1 MIGPDGAL
9 LRERESPLARLPWWL
24 LALALLAAV
33 VGWRVAT
40 DTLYLDICKR
50 LLAGLG
56 VTVMVTLLAA
66 PLALG
71 LGLVAA
77 LALVSASA
85 WRRQAAQL
93 YVQVVRGV
101 PMLVWIFVVAFVLVP
116 LGVEALR
123 WLGVRT
129 AIDRLAELRAADVP
143 MLARVLFA
151 LVFAYG
157 AFMAETLRGGLTSL
171 HRGQAEAARAL
182 GLSRGRALR
191 HVLLPQTFRR
201 VLPMLGNDL
210 ICLLKDSSL
219 VSVLGVRDIT
229 QEARLFASAT
239 FRYTETMTLVAFF
252 YLFAGSFDRAVG
264 ARAGAAFPSS
274 CRLTFTTPRR
284 SIPPRRRPCLRRAG
298 W

>member
-9 LRERESPLARLPWWL
+9 VQERESTLARLPWWL
-24 LALALLAAV
+24 LGLALVAAV

-40 DTLYLDICKR
+40 DTLYLDICRR

-56 VTVMVTLLAA
+56 VTVMVTLVAA

-71 LGLVAA
+71 LGLAAA

-85 WRRQAAQL
+85 WRRQVALL

-116 LGVEALR
+116 LGVDALR
-123 WLGVRT
+123 GVGARVPPLSG
-129 AIDRLAELRAADVP
+129 LAELRAADVP

-182 GLSRGRALR
+182 GLSRSQALR
-191 HVLLPQTFRR
+191 RVLLPQTFRR

-252 YLFAGSFDRAVG
+252 YLSLALLVALLVRG
-264 ARAGAAFPSS
+264 
-274 CRLTFTTPRR
+274 LERR
-284 SIPPRRRPCLRRAG
+284 FRRHG
-298 W
+298 T